1 MSHDDRIDEA
11 RLTVLMDVRQPF
23 AYLALGPTI
32 ELGRRQGLEINWL
45 PASVSPLRRPPPE
58 SEGNERSVAHRRNRS
73 RMIAREIAIYAEAQG
88 LTLREY
94 YRDGGWSALA
104 QGILFVR
111 EQAPVALE
119 AFLQATFAAYWA
131 VELEAEDVGAV
142 AKFVGDLEGHSEG
155 TEVIGFDEGLAD
167 RLRIDPFEQ
176 VEDERLG
183 VALDRQEIRAIP
195 ALAVEAEARA
205 ARSGRLGARGD
216 RPDAEDALIPGA
228 REVEIAAVDVDV
240 GHPDGARRASLDELD
255 ARAIRVVAAEEPD
268 VGAF

>member
-131 VELEAEDVGAV
+131 VELDPEDVGAV
-142 AKFVGDLEGHSEG
+142 AKFVGGQGADAAAFVEWSSNDGPAVADRIADSLRTRCMSGAPAYLVAGEYFQGRQHLPMIEWLLEGQEG
-155 TEVIGFDEGLAD
+155 
-167 RLRIDPFEQ
+167 
-176 VEDERLG
+176 
-183 VALDRQEIRAIP
+183 
-195 ALAVEAEARA
+195 
-205 ARSGRLGARGD
+205 
-216 RPDAEDALIPGA
+216 PGP
-228 REVEIAAVDVDV
+228 I
-240 GHPDGARRASLDELD
+240 
-255 ARAIRVVAAEEPD
+255 
-268 VGAF
+268 